1 MWATRQPAT
10 REAKPLSS
18 HPQTPTGLAHFVCLL
33 VTEARQ
39 RCTFGGTRQPSIREA
54 RAPPRFS
61 LAHPLR
67 SGMLEASQLCFWG
80 TEHSTPRGQ
89 FRPSSD
95 THHPASIQPF
105 LIRPSTPLHH
115 CSRRKSCELTHTSP
129 EPIPSQGKAWVPLPS
144 GNFFSFLK
152 ATS

>member
-1 MWATRQPAT
+1 VGYQAASHSRSQA
-10 REAKPLSS
+10 PLFPPPDT
-18 HPQTPTGLAHFVCLL
+18 HWLTLFVCSLL
-33 VTEARQ
+33 KQDRGVLVW
-39 RCTFGGTRQPSIREA
+39 GTRQPSIREA

-105 LIRPSTPLHH
+105 HIRPSTPLHH
-115 CSRRKSCELTHTSP
+115 CSRRKSCELTHTHRQNP
-129 EPIPSQGKAWVPLPS
+129 YPHRARLGLPCIREI
-144 GNFFSFLK
+144 SFL
-152 ATS
+152 S